1 MKNETIERKISDLEI
16 FIKLKQDD
24 IDRLIMFSLLSLARY
39 GDGVRPDRVGE
50 GIGMCMREIRYAR
63 SQIEELKAEMSQ

>member
-24 IDRLIMFSLLSLARY
+24 IDRLIARY
-39 GDGVRPDRVGE
+39 GDGVRPDWVGE
-50 GIGMCMREIRYAR
+50 DIGMCMGDIRYAR
-63 SQIEELKAEMSQ
+63 SQIEKLKAEMAQ